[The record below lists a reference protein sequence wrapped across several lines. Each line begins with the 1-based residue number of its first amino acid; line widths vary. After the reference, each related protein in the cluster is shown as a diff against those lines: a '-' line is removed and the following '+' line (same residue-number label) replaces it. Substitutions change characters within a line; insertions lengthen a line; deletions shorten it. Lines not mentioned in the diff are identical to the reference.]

1 MWKTINPHKELL
13 VDYWIHPGR
22 LELEHD
28 GLVQM
33 IFLFNWVMFRFQP
46 VIFQYSVDTP
56 SISNGFGNASKN
68 TFCLSTFLGRSLG
81 SSFTWTCGLHVETI
95 LAALGPI
102 NTSWWLDTTSRTDIS
117 PFRVVGRF
125 IWYNSWSGK
134 PCIQENTTQLLL
146 PPLFYRSNKNHPQ
159 PQVWHSPENWWME
172 DYFPFGM
179 ACFQGLWNTSRGD
192 YDCIRIIWIYHK
204 CLNGILLLNVIC
216 IYSHLFL
223 YTYTLANKYIYI

>member
-13 VDYWIHPGR
+13 VYFWIHPGR

-33 IFLFNWVMFRFQP
+33 IFLFNWVIFRFQP

-56 SISNGFGNASKN
+56 SISNGFGNTSKN
-68 TFCLSTFLGRSLG
+68 TFCLSTFPGRSLG

-125 IWYNSWSGK
+125 IWYDYWSGMLTK
-134 PCIQENTTQLLL
+134 INFKAVNLLSKRIQHNFYFHHFLTGATNIIHTLKFNIAPKIGGWKITFLLGWL
-146 PPLFYRSNKNHPQ
+146 IFRGLK
-159 PQVWHSPENWWME
+159 
-172 DYFPFGM
+172 YFKGV
-179 ACFQGLWNTSRGD
+179 LWL
-192 YDCIRIIWIYHK
+192 YMYH
-204 CLNGILLLNVIC
+204 IDI
-216 IYSHLFL
+216 S
-223 YTYTLANKYIYI
+223 